1 MMHLRISTCRVP
13 YKLSFFQDRSI
24 PMNIAKLIRFSL
36 CPQINTMLKMVS
48 KSQIQGIWL
57 RLPIWLVLWV
67 WLVLNNRI
75 KCLYLWIVVPQ
86 VSRTLATVITRW
98 TLVPTKR
105 EETCSERQWGLCL
118 HHWGRIS
125 RLSVFRTTPAMVLVA
140 QVDSKE
146 THSSNLR
153 RICAIFQRNYPLCN
167 SLLLECCRH
176 LMAASGT

>member
-1 MMHLRISTCRVP
+1 MHLRTSTCKVLC
-13 YKLSFFQDRSI
+13 KLSFCPDRLI
-24 PMNIAKLIRFSL
+24 PMNSSKLIRFSL
-36 CPQINTMLKMVS
+36 CRKINRMPRILS
-48 KSQIQGIWL
+48 KSQMQGIWL
-57 RLPIWLVLWV
+57 HLAIWLVLWV

-86 VSRTLATVITRW
+86 ASRTWATTIMRWILA
-98 TLVPTKR
+98 PTKR
-105 EETCSERQWGLCL
+105 EEICPERQRGRCL

-125 RLSVFRTTPAMVLVA
+125 RWSAFRTTPAVVLAA
-140 QVDSKE
+140 QMDTKE

-153 RICAIFQRNYPLCN
+153 YLCAIFQRNCPLCN